1 MCTCCR
7 KAQQNLCFATLKDKH
22 SDSLKNF
29 EYNGALL
36 SIQKEKKKP

>member
-7 KAQQNLCFATLKDKH
+7 KAQENPRSVTLKGAH

-36 SIQKEKKKP
+36 LIQKEKKP